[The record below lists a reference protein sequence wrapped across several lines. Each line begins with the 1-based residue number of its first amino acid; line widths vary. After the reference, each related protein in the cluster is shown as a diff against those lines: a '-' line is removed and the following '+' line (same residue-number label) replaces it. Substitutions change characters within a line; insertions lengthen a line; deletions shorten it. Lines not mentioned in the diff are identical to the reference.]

1 MGENIMLRNFSLV
14 AAALAAFAFCAL
26 PVSAEMTALP
36 KNVQQDIAAMGS
48 NLNGEIVG
56 KTVALLTPLLPSS
69 PPPGVTLT
77 KDVSYGAD
85 PLQNFDIYRL
95 KGKNL
100 PIAVF
105 VHGGGFIGGDKN
117 GSGPI
122 YGNVTA
128 YLARHGILALNA
140 NYRLAPKVQW
150 PAQPQDVGSIV
161 AWLKANAA
169 QYGGD
174 ANRIVLIG
182 HSAGATDVAQYV
194 FDGSLHPATGPGV
207 AGAVLVSGIYR
218 VAGILPPYKVY
229 FGDDTTQY
237 AKRLPASHVGEDKTP
252 LFLVMA
258 EYDPP
263 FLAGDTPYLA
273 SLVCARDGKCPQL
286 TWLKGHNHLSET
298 MDIGSKDETLG
309 RQLVEFIKT
318 AR

>member
-1 MGENIMLRNFSLV
+1 MSKNLARLLG
-14 AAALAAFAFCAL
+14 ALAALGLCAL
-26 PVSAEMTALP
+26 PAAAEITALP
-36 KNVQQDIAAMGS
+36 KDVQQGIAAMGP

-56 KTVALLTPLLPSS
+56 KTVALLKPLLPPS

-77 KDVSYGAD
+77 KDVSYGDD
-85 PLQNFDIYRL
+85 PLQNFDIYRP

-105 VHGGGFIGGDKN
+105 VHGGGFIGGDK
-117 GSGPI
+117 SSLGPI
-122 YGNVTA
+122 YGNVTS

-150 PAQPQDVGSIV
+150 PAQAQDVGAIV

-174 ANRIVLIG
+174 PARIVLIG

-194 FDGSLHPATGPGV
+194 LDASLHPAGGTGV
-207 AGAVLVSGIYR
+207 AGAVLVSGLYR
-218 VAGILPPYKVY
+218 EAAVLPPYRAY
-229 FGDDTTQY
+229 FGDDASQY

-263 FLAGDTPYLA
+263 FLAGDTPYLM
-273 SLVCARDGKCPQL
+273 SLVCTRDGKCPPL
-286 TWLKGHNHLSET
+286 AWLKGHNHLSET
-298 MDIGSKDETLG
+298 MDIGTKDETLG
-309 RQLVEFIKT
+309 RQLVEFIKA